1 MLVGKKTE
9 DKVETKTKYGKI
21 NDDSL
26 ENYKQD
32 VGYK

>member
-1 MLVGKKTE
+1 MLVGIKTE
-9 DKVETKTKYGKI
+9 DKVETKANYG